1 MKKRKNVLKMVKI
14 VNKIMKMR
22 KSDSNTKYIK
32 NWNNLSK
39 ENDKK
44 INLKINQKEISTY
57 EIYDLERMK
66 EMKLQEYMKS
76 AKEVLYSFENQLQ
89 LEI

>member
-1 MKKRKNVLKMVKI
+1 ME
-14 VNKIMKMR
+14 MR
-22 KSDSNTKYIK
+22 KSDRNTRYIK
-32 NWNNLSK
+32 NWNNWSK

-44 INLKINQKEISTY
+44 INLQIK
-57 EIYDLERMK
+57 IYDLERMK

-76 AKEVLYSFENQLQ
+76 AKEVLHSFENQLQ